1 MHTKSFYRN
10 NTISILSP
18 KSLFLVTLFVSLT
31 FSIHAQFVHP
41 GISHKKSDLDRM
53 KYMVAAQIEPYYKSY
68 QNMVADSK
76 SSYNYSVQG
85 KSSFTELGRD
95 SKVNYGAWNSDI
107 RAAYYNAI
115 RWYITGDH
123 RHADKAV
130 EIFKAWSNLKSVT
143 SGGTEALSGG
153 VGYIMIEAAE
163 IIKNTY
169 SGWSSSDIQK
179 FGAMLVYPGYS
190 STRVPDN
197 IENNSTFY
205 WSAYQGD
212 SGRHGNQ
219 GLSGWRT
226 VMAMGIFLD
235 NELMYDRALRYIKGQ
250 PHRSDDLPYPA
261 GPRTHTNRTAIGDH
275 ADTYNTTT
283 SSAIPDYGYNEV
295 MTNYIYETGQCQE
308 SSRDQAHVLFGLGL
322 LTSMAEMAWNQGDD
336 LYSHENNRLLLGLE
350 YSLRYNVSHVASYAD
365 QMDPWQP
372 SSFLQGFDRTER
384 WYSKSISPD
393 GRGDFTKNRPNWE
406 MAAAH
411 YIGRGFKTE
420 SEAKWTLRARDKS
433 IDIDGYERAGWTND
447 AIGWGGLTFR
457 RPAGCYG
464 DPINGFSSGL
474 PNYNMNVVP
483 GIIEA
488 ENYDYSTTNGQ
499 GRTYNDTSN
508 ENTGN
513 QYRTNENVDIE
524 TRPGGGYAVGWIAS
538 GEWLTYTIYVPET
551 ATYDIA
557 VNYAAANA
565 NGAIKF
571 EFEGSDKTGVVTLP
585 ATGGTQTY
593 ADFIVKNEISLSKG
607 VQHLKVL
614 FSGTS
619 NTIHL
624 NNLTI
629 LEEGGIVPPPPPPD
643 CELPWTASNF
653 TVTDETVNYS
663 SGIIDISCVDSLDIN
678 LDIQGEG
685 KMEDEDYINVYYKVD
700 GGSQKTIAENVN
712 AFATKNLTIAAIS
725 GDSLELIIQAYTS
738 YAGEVYTISNVTI
751 SESHSLG
758 QDELLQQHTNIYPN
772 PTTNILNIDFKNSEH
787 AKAVILDVGG
797 KTLLSKD
804 ISKGRNTINMQQ
816 LSKGFYIIKITS
828 AEKILME
835 RLVKN

>member
-1 MHTKSFYRN
+1 MRTKSIHRN
-10 NTISILSP
+10 NVIYALSP
-18 KSLFLVTLFVSLT
+18 ISLFLVTLFISLT

-95 SKVNYGAWNSDI
+95 SKVNYSAWNSDI

-115 RWYITGDH
+115 RWYITGDN

-163 IIKNTY
+163 IIKSTY
-169 SGWSSSDIQK
+169 SGWSSSDIEK

-190 STRVPDN
+190 NTAVPDN
-197 IENNSTFY
+197 IKNNSTFY

-212 SGRHGNQ
+212 SGRHG
-219 GLSGWRT
+219 T
-226 VMAMGIFLD
+226 
-235 NELMYDRALRYIKGQ
+235 
-250 PHRSDDLPYPA
+250 
-261 GPRTHTNRTAIGDH
+261 
-275 ADTYNTTT
+275 
-283 SSAIPDYGYNEV
+283 IPDYGYNEV

-322 LTSMAEMAWNQGDD
+322 LSSMAEMAWNQGDD

-350 YSLRYNVSHVASYAD
+350 YSLRYNVSYRASYAD
-365 QMDPWQP
+365 QTDPWQP

-393 GRGDFTKNRPNWE
+393 ARGDFTKSRPNWE
-406 MAAAH
+406 MATAH

-433 IDIDGYERAGWTND
+433 IEIDGYETAGWTND

-488 ENYDYSTTNGQ
+488 ENYDYSPTNGQ
-499 GRTYNDTSN
+499 GRTYQDTSIG
-508 ENTGN
+508 NTGN

-524 TRPGGGYAVGWIAS
+524 TRVGGGYAVGSIAS
-538 GEWLTYTIYVPET
+538 GEWLAYTIYIPET

-571 EFEGSDKTGVVTLP
+571 EFEGSDKTGVVALP

-593 ADFIVKNEISLSKG
+593 TDFIVKNGISLSKG

-614 FSGTS
+614 FSGGS

-629 LEEGGIVPPPPPPD
+629 LDEGGIIPPPD
-643 CELPWTASNF
+643 CKLPWTTSSF
-653 TVTDETVNYS
+653 TVTDETVTYS
-663 SGIIDISCVDSLDIN
+663 SGVIDISCVDLLDISLDVK
-678 LDIQGEG
+678 GEG
-685 KMEDEDYINVYYKVD
+685 KMEDEDYINIYYKVD

-712 AFATKNLTIAAIS
+712 AFTTKNLKITAIR
-725 GDSLELIIQAYTS
+725 GASLELIIQAYTS
-738 YAGEVYTISNVTI
+738 YADEVYTISNVTI
-751 SESHSLG
+751 SESNNLAV
-758 QDELLQQHTNIYPN
+758 DELLKQHTNIYPN
-772 PTTNILNIDFKNSEH
+772 PTTNILNIDFKNTEH

-797 KTLLSKD
+797 KTVLSKD
-804 ISKGRNTINMQQ
+804 MSTGSNTINMQQ
-816 LSKGFYIIKITS
+816 LSKGFYIVKITS
-828 AEKILME
+828 AEKVLTE
-835 RLVKN
+835 RLIKN